1 MLFAGTDGGVEMKNK
16 KTRPIFEQGRPGRLG
31 VNVPP
36 SDLSGAEIEMALPAS
51 FRRKELEYFPELS
64 ESEAV
69 SHYLGLSQKNC
80 CLEAQP
86 HYLGSCTM
94 MDNPSVNE
102 IIAGLPGFTKLHPET
117 SPHMAQGA
125 LRVLFELEQY
135 LCEICGMDAFTLLPA
150 AGAHGEFTG
159 TKVIGAAIRSRGE
172 NRNTIIIPVSAHGTN
187 PASAAMSGFKTI
199 EIPAGPEGVIEPA
212 TLEKFVD
219 ENTAALMLTNPN
231 TFGLFERHIAEIAEI
246 LHKKGAYLYCD
257 GANLNALVGT
267 ARPGDMGIDV
277 IQTNMHKTFSTPHG
291 SGGPGAGPL
300 GVKKELARFLP
311 VPRVVQENGRFV
323 FLNSLP
329 DSIGRIHS
337 FFGNFL
343 VLLRAYSYIRS
354 MGAQGLRD
362 ASGAA
367 VLNANYIR
375 AALAPHYHAPFSGPC
390 MHECLFSDY
399 LWHKHKG
406 DITAGDIAKRL
417 LDFGIYPPTIA
428 FPHLSAGDAIL
439 IEPTQSKTKEILDEF
454 IKVMKEI
461 AREAKENPALLY
473 EAPHDMPIHRLD
485 EVSANRH
492 PNLLW
497 KPRVLTGS
505 LISD

>member
-1 MLFAGTDGGVEMKNK
+1 MLFTRTDGGGEMKN
-16 KTRPIFEQGRPGRLG
+16 TTALIFEKGSPGRLG
-31 VNVPP
+31 VNVP
-36 SDLSGAEIEMALPAS
+36 SSNLSETEFEMALPSS
-51 FRRKELEYFPELS
+51 FRRKELEDFPEVS
-64 ESEAV
+64 EPEAV
-69 SHYLGLSQKNC
+69 SHYLALSQKNFC
-80 CLEAQP
+80 PEVQP

-94 MDNPSVNE
+94 MDNPSANE
-102 IIAGLPGFTKLHPET
+102 LIAGLSGFTHLHPET
-117 SPHMAQGA
+117 PTRLAQGA
-125 LRVLFELEQY
+125 LRMLFELEHL

-172 NRNTIIIPVSAHGTN
+172 KRNTIIIPVSAHGTN
-187 PASAAMSGFKTI
+187 PASAAMSGFKTT
-199 EIPAGPEGVIEPA
+199 EIPAGPEGIIEPA

-231 TFGLFERHIAEIAEI
+231 TFGLFERHIGEIAEI

-257 GANLNALVGT
+257 GANLNAIVGT

-311 VPRVVQENGRFV
+311 VPRVIQENGRFT
-323 FLNSLP
+323 FLHSSP

-343 VLLRAYSYIRS
+343 VLLRAYAYIRS

-362 ASGAA
+362 ASEAA

-375 AALAPHYHAPFSGPC
+375 AALAPHYHAPFPGPC
-390 MHECLFSDY
+390 MHECLLSDY

-406 DITAGDIAKRL
+406 DITAGDIGKRL
-417 LDFGIYPPTIA
+417 LDFGMYPPTIA
-428 FPHLSAGDAIL
+428 FPHLPLGDAIL
-439 IEPTQSKTKEILDEF
+439 TEPTQSKTKETLDKF
-454 IKVMKEI
+454 IAAMKEI
-461 AREAKENPALLY
+461 AREAKENPELLHQ
-473 EAPHDMPIHRLD
+473 APHNTPIRRLD
-485 EVSANRH
+485 EVDANRH
-492 PNLLW
+492 PNLRW
-497 KPRVLTGS
+497 KEKGGV
-505 LISD
+505 DK

>member
-1 MLFAGTDGGVEMKNK
+1 MLFTRADGGVEMNN
-16 KTRPIFEQGRPGRLG
+16 TTALIFEKGRLGRLG
-31 VNVPP
+31 VDVPP
-36 SDLSGAEIEMALPAS
+36 SNLSEAELEEALPKRL
-51 FRRKELEYFPELS
+51 RRKELEYFPELS
-64 ESEAV
+64 EPEVV

-80 CLEAQP
+80 CPETEP

-102 IIAGLPGFTKLHPET
+102 LIAGLPGFAKLHPET
-117 SPHMAQGA
+117 RPEMAQGA
-125 LRVLFELEQY
+125 LRVLFELEQF

-172 NRNTIIIPVSAHGTN
+172 KRNTIIIPVSAHGTN

-199 EIPAGPEGVIEPA
+199 EIPAGPEGIIEPA
-212 TLEKFVD
+212 IFEKFVD

-257 GANLNALVGT
+257 GANLNAIVGT

-277 IQTNMHKTFSTPHG
+277 IQINMHKTFSTPHG
-291 SGGPGAGPL
+291 SGGPGSGPL

-311 VPRVVQENGRFV
+311 VPRVIQENGRFD
-323 FLNSLP
+323 FLNSSP

-354 MGAQGLRD
+354 MGAQGFRD
-362 ASGAA
+362 ASEAA

-375 AALAPHYHAPFSGPC
+375 AAIAKHYHAPFPGPC

-399 LWHKHKG
+399 LWHKRKG

-428 FPHLSAGDAIL
+428 FPHLAMGDAVL
-439 IEPTQSKTKEILDEF
+439 IEPTQSKTKETLDEF
-454 IKVMKEI
+454 IRAMKEI
-461 AREAKENPALLY
+461 AREAKENPELLH
-473 EAPHDMPIHRLD
+473 EAPHDRPIHRMD
-485 EVSANRH
+485 EVGANRH
-492 PNLLW
+492 PNLRW
-497 KPRVLTGS
+497 RPKP
-505 LISD
+505 

>member
-1 MLFAGTDGGVEMKNK
+1 MKNK
-16 KTRPIFEQGRPGRLG
+16 KTRLIFEQGSPGRMG
-31 VNVPP
+31 V
-36 SDLSGAEIEMALPAS
+36 DLQARNLSEAELEMALPAS
-51 FRRKELEYFPELS
+51 LRRKELENFPTVS
-64 ESEAV
+64 EPEAV
-69 SHYLGLSQKNC
+69 AHYLGLSQKNFC
-80 CLEAQP
+80 PEVQP

-94 MDNPSVNE
+94 MANPSVNE
-102 IIAGLPGFTKLHPET
+102 LIAALPGFANLHPET
-117 SPHMAQGA
+117 PVRLVQGA
-125 LRVLFELEQY
+125 LRMLFELEQL

-159 TKVIGAAIRSRGE
+159 TKIIRAAIHSRGE

-199 EIPAGPEGVIEPA
+199 EIPAGVAGSIEPA
-212 TLEKFVD
+212 VLEKCVD

-311 VPRVVQENGRFV
+311 IPRVIQENGHFD
-323 FLNSLP
+323 FLHSSP

-343 VLLRAYSYIRS
+343 VLLRAYAYIRS
-354 MGAQGLRD
+354 MGAEGLRD
-362 ASGAA
+362 ASEAA
-367 VLNANYIR
+367 VFNANYIR
-375 AALAPHYHAPFSGPC
+375 AALAPHYHSPFPGPC

-406 DITAGDIAKRL
+406 DITAGDIGKRL

-428 FPHLSAGDAIL
+428 FPHLSLGDAIL
-439 IEPTQSKTKEILDEF
+439 IEPTQSKTKETLDEF
-454 IKVMKEI
+454 IAAMKEI
-461 AREAKENPALLY
+461 AREATENPELLH
-473 EAPHDMPIHRLD
+473 EAPHNTPIHRLD
-485 EVSANRH
+485 EVDANRH
-492 PNLLW
+492 PNLRW
-497 KPRVLTGS
+497 RPKPR
-505 LISD
+505 D

>member
-1 MLFAGTDGGVEMKNK
+1 MKNK
-16 KTRPIFEQGRPGRLG
+16 KTRLIFEKGRPGCLG
-31 VNVPP
+31 VDVPATA
-36 SDLSGAEIEMALPAS
+36 LSRDGFERALPS
-51 FRRKELEYFPELS
+51 SLRRKEMNGFPTVS
-64 ESEAV
+64 EPEAV
-69 SHYLGLSQKNC
+69 SHYLVLSQKNFC
-80 CLEAQP
+80 PEAQP
-86 HYLGSCTM
+86 HYLGSCTL
-94 MDNPSVNE
+94 MDNPPVNE
-102 IIAGLPGFTKLHPET
+102 LIAGLPGFTNLHPET
-117 SPHMAQGA
+117 PVRLVQGA
-125 LRVLFELEQY
+125 LRVLFELEQF
-135 LCEICGMDAFTLLPA
+135 LCEICGMDAFTLSPA

-199 EIPAGPEGVIEPA
+199 EIPAGSEGIIEPS

-231 TFGLFERHIAEIAEI
+231 TFGLFERHIGEMADI

-257 GANLNALVGT
+257 GANLNAIVGA

-311 VPRVVQENGRFV
+311 VPRVIQENGCFA
-323 FLNSLP
+323 FLNSSH

-343 VLLRAYSYIRS
+343 VLLRAYAYIRS
-354 MGAQGLRD
+354 MGAEGLRD
-362 ASGAA
+362 ASEAA

-375 AALAPHYHAPFSGPC
+375 ASLAPHYHAPFPGHC

-399 LWHKHKG
+399 FWHKHKG
-406 DITAGDIAKRL
+406 DITAGDIGKRL

-428 FPHLSAGDAIL
+428 FPHLPLGDAIL
-439 IEPTQSKTKEILDEF
+439 IEPTQSKTKETLDEV
-454 IKVMKEI
+454 ITAMTKI
-461 AREAKENPALLY
+461 SREATENPELLHQ
-473 EAPHDMPIHRLD
+473 APHDTPIHRID
-485 EVSANRH
+485 EVDANRH
-492 PNLLW
+492 PNLRW
-497 KPRVLTGS
+497 KPKESV
-505 LISD
+505 DKQFH